1 MLRISFTVYPGNL
14 CTVTYK
20 ALPEVITPECFTRM
34 ALSAL
39 NTTPKLAECTQMS
52 FLAALMNAAQLGLE
66 PNTPLG
72 QAYLNHQEV
81 EPLHPNSRR
90 QWQFCGTRDAKR
102 EGRFLYT
109 NIIEWAIIKMKGENV
124 MPDDIRNIVYKFSLQ
139 LRNLLGSSLSKV
151 ILYGSYA
158 RGDNHDHSDVDVMIL
173 VKMTDTEIKRIE
185 NDVYDMA
192 FEIEIETGIDI
203 SPIIKNEEQYEYWVD
218 TLPFYRNVRDEGV
231 VING

>member
-1 MLRISFTVYPGNL
+1 
-14 CTVTYK
+14 
-20 ALPEVITPECFTRM
+20 
-34 ALSAL
+34 
-39 NTTPKLAECTQMS
+39 
-52 FLAALMNAAQLGLE
+52 
-66 PNTPLG
+66 
-72 QAYLNHQEV
+72 
-81 EPLHPNSRR
+81 
-90 QWQFCGTRDAKR
+90 
-102 EGRFLYT
+102 
-109 NIIEWAIIKMKGENV
+109 
-124 MPDDIRNIVYKFSLQ
+124 MPDDIRNIVYEFSLQ
-139 LRNLLGSSLSKV
+139 LRDLLGSRLSKV

-173 VKMTDTEIKRIE
+173 VKMTDAEIKRIE

>member
-1 MLRISFTVYPGNL
+1 
-14 CTVTYK
+14 
-20 ALPEVITPECFTRM
+20 
-34 ALSAL
+34 
-39 NTTPKLAECTQMS
+39 
-52 FLAALMNAAQLGLE
+52 
-66 PNTPLG
+66 
-72 QAYLNHQEV
+72 
-81 EPLHPNSRR
+81 
-90 QWQFCGTRDAKR
+90 
-102 EGRFLYT
+102 
-109 NIIEWAIIKMKGENV
+109 

-139 LRNLLGSSLSKV
+139 LRDLLGSSLSKV

-158 RGDNHDHSDVDVMIL
+158 RVDNHDHSDVDVMIL
-173 VKMTDTEIKRIE
+173 VKMKDAEIKRIE